1 MGFKIF
7 FFKLSFKL
15 INTPEIRKPLCLDE
29 RALNLL
35 PVFSVTPLKID
46 QTQNHNR
53 SRIKPRIWGIKGAEY
68 AKILPKF
75 QVKAIFHD
83 EISEEMVNPNL

>member
-1 MGFKIF
+1 M
-7 FFKLSFKL
+7 
-15 INTPEIRKPLCLDE
+15 LDE

-35 PVFSVTPLKID
+35 PVFSVTPFKID
-46 QTQNHNR
+46 QNQNHNR
-53 SRIKPRIWGIKGAEY
+53 LRIKSRIWGMKGRKY
-68 AKILPKF
+68 ANILAKF